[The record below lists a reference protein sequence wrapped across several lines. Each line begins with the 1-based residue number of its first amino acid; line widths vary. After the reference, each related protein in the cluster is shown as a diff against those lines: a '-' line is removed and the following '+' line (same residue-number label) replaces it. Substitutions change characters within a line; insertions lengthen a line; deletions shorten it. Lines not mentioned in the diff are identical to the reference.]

1 MSFSVLNGYAPRSYD
16 DILLTTVNAVN
27 EEFGTNYTTQS
38 FAGTNLWKVLYAA
51 IQEIMTTENNI
62 ALLGE
67 KMKQFI
73 SVQNEELYMPT
84 STIDGF
90 TDLLK
95 REMNLTGSIKPIDDP
110 LDAGNLYLCIDVDN
124 TLDDYATIEQ
134 HIFELMHRHLVGG
147 LVYHGTE
154 TGTVTG
160 TNGQS
165 YSYAY
170 SLPNTVSL
178 MVKVTI
184 DVSDNTLL
192 KIPTTNEV
200 KEIFLKNFKDRY
212 RLGFDFEPQNYLCR
226 DDVPFAGSILIEY
239 SQDSGVTWDTDVLDL
254 NYDEKVDL
262 SDADVEVEIN

>member
-1 MSFSVLNGYAPRSYD
+1 MSYSVLNGYAPRSYD

-27 EEFGTNYTTQS
+27 EDFGTNYTTQS
-38 FAGTNLWKVLYAA
+38 FKGTNLWKVLYAA

-73 SVQNEELYMPT
+73 SVQNEELYAPT

-95 REMNLTGSIKPIDDP
+95 RELSLVGSIKPNEAA
-110 LDAGNLYLCIDVDN
+110 DAGNLYLCVDADN
-124 TLDDYATIEQ
+124 NLDDYAAIKQE
-134 HIFELMHRHLVGG
+134 ILELMHRHLVGG

-154 TGTVTG
+154 AGTVTG

-170 SLPNTVSL
+170 SLPTPISL

-200 KEIFLKNFKDRY
+200 KEIFLKNFKNRY

-254 NYDEKVDL
+254 NYNEKVDL

>member
-1 MSFSVLNGYAPRSYD
+1 MSYSVLNGYAPRSYD
-16 DILLTTVNAVN
+16 DILLTTVNAIN

-38 FAGTNLWKVLYAA
+38 FAGTNIWKVLYAA

-62 ALLGE
+62 SLLGE

-73 SVQNEELYMPT
+73 SVQNEELYAPT

-95 REMNLTGSIKPIDDP
+95 RELSLVGSIKPNEAA
-110 LDAGNLYLCIDVDN
+110 DAGNLYLCVDVDN
-124 TLDDYATIEQ
+124 TLDDYATIKQE
-134 HIFELMHRHLVGG
+134 ILDLMHVHLVGG

-165 YSYAY
+165 YSYGY
-170 SLPNTVSL
+170 SLPTPVSL

-200 KEIFLKNFKDRY
+200 KALFLKNFAERY

-254 NYDEKVDL
+254 DFDEKVTL
-262 SDADVEVEIN
+262 AEEDVEVEIN

>member
-1 MSFSVLNGYAPRSYD
+1 MSYSVLNGYAPRSYD

-38 FAGTNLWKVLYAA
+38 FAGTNLWKVLYSA

-62 ALLGE
+62 SLLGE

-73 SVQNEELYMPT
+73 SVQNEELYAPT

-95 REMNLTGSIKPIDDP
+95 RELSLVGSIKPNEAA
-110 LDAGNLYLCIDVDN
+110 DAGNIYLCVDVDN
-124 TLDDYATIEQ
+124 TLDDYATIKQE
-134 HIFELMHRHLVGG
+134 ILELMHRHLVGG

-165 YSYAY
+165 YSYGY
-170 SLPNTVSL
+170 SLPTTVSL
-178 MVKVTI
+178 MVKITI

-200 KEIFLKNFKDRY
+200 KALFLKNFAERY

-239 SQDSGVTWDTDVLDL
+239 SQDSGITWDADVLDL
-254 NYDEKVDL
+254 DFDEKVTL
-262 SDADVEVEIN
+262 AEEDVEVEIN

>member
-1 MSFSVLNGYAPRSYD
+1 MSYSVLNGYAPRSYD

-62 ALLGE
+62 SLLGE

-73 SVQNEELYMPT
+73 SVQNEELYAPT

-95 REMNLTGSIKPIDDP
+95 RELSLVGSIKPNEAA
-110 LDAGNLYLCIDVDN
+110 DAGNLYLCVDVDN
-124 TLDDYATIEQ
+124 TLEDYATIKQE
-134 HIFELMHRHLVGG
+134 ILELMHRHLVGG

-154 TGTVTG
+154 AGTVTG

-170 SLPNTVSL
+170 SLPTPVSL

-200 KEIFLKNFKDRY
+200 KALFLKNFSERY

-254 NYDEKVDL
+254 DFDEKVTL
-262 SDADVEVEIN
+262 AEEDVEVEIN

>member
-1 MSFSVLNGYAPRSYD
+1 MSYSVINGYAPRSYD
-16 DILLTTVNAVN
+16 DIMLTAVQAVNA
-27 EEFGTNYTTQS
+27 EFGTNYTPQS
-38 FAGTNLWKVLYAA
+38 FAGTNIWKVIYAVV
-51 IQEIMTTENNI
+51 QEIMTTENDI
-62 ALLGE
+62 STLAE

-73 SVQNEELYMPT
+73 SVQNEELYAPT

-95 REMNLTGSIKPIDDP
+95 RELNLVGSIKPNEAA
-110 LDAGNLYLCIDVDN
+110 DAGNLYLCVDVDN
-124 TLDDYATIEQ
+124 GLEDYPTIKQEILD
-134 HIFELMHRHLVGG
+134 LMHGHLVGG

-154 TGTVTG
+154 AGTVTG

-170 SLPNTVSL
+170 SLPVQVGL
-178 MVKVTI
+178 KVKVTI

-200 KEIFLKNFKDRY
+200 KALFLKNFAERY

-239 SQDSGVTWDTDVLDL
+239 SQDNGTNWATAVLNL
-254 NYDEKVDL
+254 AYNEKVAL
-262 SDADVEVEIN
+262 ADADVEVEIN

>member
-1 MSFSVLNGYAPRSYD
+1 MSYSVLNGYAPRSYD
-16 DILLTTVNAVN
+16 DIMLTAVQAVN
-27 EEFGTNYTTQS
+27 DEFGTNYTPQS

-62 ALLGE
+62 ASLSE

-73 SVQNEELYMPT
+73 SVQNEELYAPT

-95 REMNLTGSIKPIDDP
+95 RELNLVGSIKPNEAA
-110 LDAGNLYLCIDVDN
+110 DAGNLYLCVDVDN
-124 TLDDYATIEQ
+124 TLDDYATIKQE
-134 HIFELMHRHLVGG
+134 ILELMHRHLVGG

-154 TGTVTG
+154 AGTVTG

-170 SLPNTVSL
+170 SLPTTVPL

-184 DVSDNTLL
+184 EVSDNTLL

-200 KEIFLKNFKDRY
+200 KALFLKNFAERY

-239 SQDSGVTWDTDVLDL
+239 SQDGGIAWATAVLDL
-254 NYDEKVDL
+254 DFDEKVTL
-262 SDADVEVEIN
+262 AEEDVEVEIN